1 MTKYV
6 TTRRDAPALLH
17 EGYAYQRKL
26 GLGVTNKDG
35 SIPWRCKYY
44 RSTTIAKCPATCNEL
59 TDGSILLGKSAHTC
73 SPMTLSEQVDTEM
86 KAEIKNQCQAAVN
99 VPLRQIYDQHFL
111 IATQKIGSI
120 RTAAVD
126 LSVRIVLFSSLLF
139 SLVVYTY
146 AMINLFVVCLSIRH
160 SIN

>member
-1 MTKYV
+1 MNKYV

-26 GLGVTNKDG
+26 GLGG

-99 VPLRQIYDQHFL
+99 VPLRQIYDQQFL

-126 LSVRIVLFSSLLF
+126 LSVRIVLFSSLFSCCLHISNDSFVCCLF
-139 SLVVYTY
+139 
-146 AMINLFVVCLSIRH
+146 IN
-160 SIN
+160 

>member
-1 MTKYV
+1 MNKYV

-26 GLGVTNKDG
+26 GLGG

-73 SPMTLSEQVDTEM
+73 SPM
-86 KAEIKNQCQAAVN
+86 
-99 VPLRQIYDQHFL
+99 RQIYDQQFL